1 MIIPKDR
8 KTMLPIGFTRK
19 NEHTV
24 CRNGFDSTFSNPE
37 PFGNCQ
43 TFAMAYVNSLLAKH
57 TKYLNTSTV
66 VNYRPIAEE
75 FIKFHVC
82 ANNKQQVII
91 DIHNTISNEDTINTI
106 FGEHV
111 VFKQPY
117 RSTNGSSMCI
127 YLLRIKGA
135 LDYVDK
141 LIQLETEN
149 KQKEIERIISETG
162 IIPEFKLPKYWFI
175 TPDTREEW
183 DILNAHY
190 KVNQSGWC
198 KGFTYIGENDS
209 CFNKIVGSKSDY
221 NIKGFTEITFSEWEL
236 YVKTPKTELVDSPF

>member
-19 NEHTV
+19 TEHPI
-24 CRNGFDSTFSNPE
+24 CRNGSNSTFSNPE

-57 TKYLNTSTV
+57 TRFFNTGTV

-75 FIKFHVC
+75 FIKYHIC
-82 ANNKQQVII
+82 AGNKQQVII
-91 DIHNTISNEDTINTI
+91 DIHDTLSNKDTIDTI
-106 FGEHV
+106 FGEHI

-135 LDYVDK
+135 SDYVDK

-162 IIPEFKLPKYWFI
+162 KSPEFKLPKYWFV
-175 TPDTREEW
+175 TPETREEW
-183 DILNAHY
+183 DVLDKQYNFNIRW
-190 KVNQSGWC
+190 G
-198 KGFTYIGENDS
+198 KGYTYVGENDS
-209 CFNKIVGSKSDY
+209 FFNKVVGSKSDS

-236 YVKTPKTELVDSPF
+236 CVKTPKTELVELPF